1 MQFQYS
7 GSHPKMFQRLYFD
20 NRKLLPRDT
29 SPGFETIVFKEKNDV
44 PNVREQVNK
53 NPYGG

>member
-7 GSHPKMFQRLYFD
+7 PSHPKMFQRLYFD
-20 NRKLLPRDT
+20 RKRLPRDI
-29 SPGFETIVFKEKNDV
+29 SPRFEKFVLKKQNDV

-53 NPYGG
+53 DPNGR